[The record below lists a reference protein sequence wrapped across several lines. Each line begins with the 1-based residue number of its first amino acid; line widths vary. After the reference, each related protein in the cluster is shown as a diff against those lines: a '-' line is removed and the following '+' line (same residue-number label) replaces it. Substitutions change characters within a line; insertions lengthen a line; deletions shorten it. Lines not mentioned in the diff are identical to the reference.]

1 MPVLRVTRREF
12 TASSLAPLVLAL
24 GQARPSQMPA
34 GARLIDTVPF
44 ELPRDAAPLEQLLGS
59 GLDARLFTDLS
70 SLDPVGQRITPVSRF
85 FIRTAA
91 SPRLPG
97 APWKVHIGGL
107 SKAQPAFAIDE
118 LARLAVPAGTHLLE

>member
-1 MPVLRVTRREF
+1 MPVLRLTRREF
-12 TASSLAPLVLAL
+12 TASSLSPLMLAL
-24 GQARPSQMPA
+24 GQARPSQIPA

-44 ELPRDAAPLEQLLGS
+44 ELPRDAAPLEQMLGA

-70 SLDPVGQRITPVSRF
+70 SLDRGQPITPSPRF

-97 APWKVHIGGL
+97 APWKVQLGGL
-107 SKAQPAFAIDE
+107 SN
-118 LARLAVPAGTHLLE
+118 